1 MMLQMCHHHIT
12 TSLRQLIFRF
22 KLFSVSAEGLAVG
35 IGIGTIAEV
44 VKQSLGGKQKGG
56 MLMQFSLLLPYC
68 LLQNGFSCP
77 LDLNCCMWD
86 CLLH

>member
-1 MMLQMCHHHIT
+1 MKLQMCHIT
-12 TSLRQLIFRF
+12 TSLRQLHFRF
-22 KLFSVSAEGLAVG
+22 KVFSVSAEGLAVG

-56 MLMQFSLLLPYC
+56 MLCFSLLLLCC
-68 LLQNGFSCP
+68 LLQNSFSCP

-86 CLLH
+86 CFLH